1 VPWKGSNHAADLA
14 IFEDDMSEAENLTNL
29 PENNASRDADALYG
43 VSRWGEGLITV
54 LDNGHIGL
62 LHPSRP
68 EAVPTD
74 LMSVIDNLEQR
85 GISAP
90 VLLRVADFIR
100 WRIDQI
106 NDAFNS
112 AITELEYHGSY
123 KGVFPIKVNQQ
134 AQVID
139 RIVAYGERHSFGF
152 EVGSKAEL
160 LIAMAHNQGS
170 ESALICNGVKDE
182 EFIQLALMSL
192 QLGFNTF
199 LVLESPRE
207 LDLVLAVAKRMKLR
221 PQLGIRI
228 KLTHEVSGNWAA
240 SSGDRSTFGMT
251 IAQVMDVVDALRAD
265 GFLDCLKLQ
274 HCHLGSQVP
283 NIIEIRM
290 AAQEACR
297 FYLELRK
304 EGAPLEF
311 LDLGGGL
318 GVDYTGE
325 HRATENSTNYT
336 LKEYCLN
343 IVETVKYAMDEA
355 DAPHPVIITESGR
368 ACVAQSSMLL
378 FNVLEAT
385 QFDSTDP
392 VVGAEDDHTLLKSM
406 LAVEDYLTPE
416 RVNEAWNDLVYYRN
430 EMRALLKSGQVSL
443 RETAKAE
450 RIHLYMMSRIKTML
464 ADSDMENE
472 EMGQAMEQ
480 TADILHGN
488 FSLFQSLPDVWA
500 IDQIHPI
507 APLHRLNEKPRR
519 RAILSDITCDSDGK
533 IDKFVLGDGVSNTL
547 PVHDLRAAEDYYLGV
562 FFVGAY
568 QETLGDLH
576 NLFGDTNVVTI
587 ELRDDGSF
595 ELMHEQDG
603 DTISEV
609 LSYVEYDPRLMVN
622 NFKKTVESAV
632 RAGKLSPRER
642 LEMITAFKDSINGYT
657 YFER

>member
-1 VPWKGSNHAADLA
+1 MNV
-14 IFEDDMSEAENLTNL
+14 
-29 PENNASRDADALYG
+29 
-43 VSRWGEGLITV
+43 
-54 LDNGHIGL
+54 
-62 LHPSRP
+62 
-68 EAVPTD
+68 
-74 LMSVIDNLEQR
+74 
-85 GISAP
+85 
-90 VLLRVADFIR
+90 
-100 WRIDQI
+100 
-106 NDAFNS
+106 
-112 AITELEYHGSY
+112 
-123 KGVFPIKVNQQ
+123 
-134 AQVID
+134 
-139 RIVAYGERHSFGF
+139 
-152 EVGSKAEL
+152 
-160 LIAMAHNQGS
+160 
-170 ESALICNGVKDE
+170 
-182 EFIQLALMSL
+182 
-192 QLGFNTF
+192 
-199 LVLESPRE
+199 
-207 LDLVLAVAKRMKLR
+207 R

-251 IAQVMDVVDALRAD
+251 IAQVMDVVDALRAR

-297 FYLELRK
+297 FYLELMK

-336 LKEYCLN
+336 LNEYCLN

-355 DAPHPVIITESGR
+355 GVSHPVIVTESGR
-368 ACVAQSSMLL
+368 ACVAQSSILL

-385 QFDSTDP
+385 QYDSTEP
-392 VVGAEDDHTLLKSM
+392 VLPAEDDHTLLKSM

-416 RVNEAWNDLVYYRN
+416 RVQEAWNDLVYYRN
-430 EMRALLKSGQVSL
+430 EMRVLLKSGQVSL
-443 RETAKAE
+443 RESAKAE

-472 EMGQAMEQ
+472 EMHAAVEQ

-547 PVHDLRAAEDYYLGV
+547 PVHDLRAEEDYYLGV

-595 ELMHEQDG
+595 ELMHEQEG

-609 LSYVEYDPRLMVN
+609 LSYVEYDPRLMIT
-622 NFKKTVESAV
+622 NFKKTVEQAV
-632 RAGKLSPRER
+632 QAGKLSPMER
-642 LEMITAFKDSINGYT
+642 RAMIAAFKDSLNGYT

>member
-1 VPWKGSNHAADLA
+1 MSNAETLVEMPANRQAA
-14 IFEDDMSEAENLTNL
+14 E
-29 PENNASRDADALYG
+29 ADALYG
-43 VSRWGEGLITV
+43 VSRWGEGLIGV

-62 LHPSRP
+62 LHPDRP
-68 EAVPTD
+68 DAVPTD
-74 LMSVIDNLEQR
+74 LMSVIHNLEER

-90 VLLRVADFIR
+90 VLLRVADFIA

-106 NDAFNS
+106 NDAFKQ
-112 AITELEYHGSY
+112 AIAELDYQGRY
-123 KGVFPIKVNQQ
+123 QGVFPIKVNQQ

-139 RIVAYGERHSFGF
+139 RIVDYGAKHGFGL

-160 LIAMAHNQGS
+160 LIAMAHNPS
-170 ESALICNGVKDE
+170 DKAALICNGVKDE
-182 EFIQLALMSL
+182 EFIRLALMSL
-192 QLGFNTF
+192 RLGFNTF
-199 LVLESPRE
+199 IVLESPRE
-207 LDLVLAVAKRMKLR
+207 LELVLAVADAMQVR

-251 IAQVMDVVDALRAD
+251 IAQVMDVVDALRD
-265 GFLDCLKLQ
+265 RGFLDCLKLQ
-274 HCHLGSQVP
+274 HSHLGSQVP
-283 NIIEIRM
+283 NIIEIRL
-290 AAQEACR
+290 AAQEASR
-297 FYLELRK
+297 FFVELLK
-304 EGAPLEF
+304 EGAALEF

-318 GVDYTGE
+318 GIDYTGE

-336 LKEYCLN
+336 LSEYCLN

-355 DAPHPVIITESGR
+355 GTAHPTIITESGR

-385 QFDSTDP
+385 QYDSERP
-392 VVGAEDDHTLLKSM
+392 VEAAEDDHPLLKSM
-406 LAVEDYLTPE
+406 LAVADYLTPE

-430 EMRALLKSGQVSL
+430 EMRDLLKSGQVSL

-450 RIHLYMMSRIKTML
+450 RVHLFLMNRIKALL
-464 ADSDMENE
+464 ADSELDNDDMR
-472 EMGQAMEQ
+472 AALDQ
-480 TADILHGN
+480 TADIYHGN

-507 APLHRLNEKPRR
+507 APLHRLHEKPRR

-533 IDKFVLGDGVSNTL
+533 IDRFVLGDGVSGTL
-547 PVHDLRAAEDYYLGV
+547 PVHPLRDDENYYLGV

-595 ELMHEQDG
+595 ELMHEQEG
-603 DTISEV
+603 DTVSEV
-609 LSYVEYDPRLMVN
+609 LSYVEYDPRAMVDV
-622 NFKKTVESAV
+622 FKKTVERAV
-632 RAGKLSPRER
+632 TAGHLSPRDR
-642 LEMITAFKDSINGYT
+642 RDMIAAFKDSIHGYT
-657 YFER
+657 YFEH

>member
-1 VPWKGSNHAADLA
+1 
-14 IFEDDMSEAENLTNL
+14 MSEAENLTNL

-472 EMGQAMEQ
+472 EMGKAMEQ

>member
-1 VPWKGSNHAADLA
+1 MSN
-14 IFEDDMSEAENLTNL
+14 AETIDETLLSL
-29 PENNASRDADALYG
+29 PENPETAASDTLYG
-43 VSRWGEGLITV
+43 VSRWGDGLIGV

-62 LHPSRP
+62 MHPDRP
-68 EAVPTD
+68 DAVPTD
-74 LMSVIDNLEQR
+74 LMSVIENLEER

-90 VLLRVADFIR
+90 VLLRVADFIS

-106 NDAFNS
+106 NMAFNA
-112 AITELEYHGSY
+112 AITELDYRGRY
-123 KGVFPIKVNQQ
+123 QGVFPIKVNQQ
-134 AQVID
+134 AQVVD
-139 RIVAYGERHSFGF
+139 RIVAYGESHGFGL

-160 LIAMAHNQGS
+160 LIAMAHNLTA
-170 ESALICNGVKDE
+170 EAALICNGVKDE
-182 EFIQLALMSL
+182 EFIRLALMSQ

-199 LVLESPRE
+199 IVLESPRE
-207 LDLVLAVAKRMKLR
+207 MDLVLSVAEAMQIR

-251 IAQVMDVVDALRAD
+251 IAQVMEVIDRLREAD
-265 GFLDCLKLQ
+265 YLDCLQLQ
-274 HCHLGSQVP
+274 HSHLGSQVP

-297 FYLELRK
+297 FFVELRK
-304 EGAPLEF
+304 EGAPLTC

-318 GVDYTGE
+318 GIDYTGE

-336 LKEYCLN
+336 LSEYCLN

-355 DAPHPVIITESGR
+355 RETHPLIITESGR

-385 QFDSTDP
+385 QFDSSDP
-392 VVGAEDDHTLLKSM
+392 VSAEDDDHPLLKSM
-406 LAVEDYLTPE
+406 LAVSDYLEPA
-416 RVNEAWNDLVYYRN
+416 RLNEAWNDLVYYRN
-430 EMRALLKSGQVSL
+430 EMRNLLKTGQVSL

-450 RIHLYMMSRIKTML
+450 RAHLYLMSRIKTML
-464 ADSDMENE
+464 ADSDLQND
-472 EMGQAMEQ
+472 EMRAALDQ
-480 TADILHGN
+480 TADIYHGN

-507 APLHRLNEKPRR
+507 APLHRLNERPRR
-519 RAILSDITCDSDGK
+519 RAMLSDITCDSDGK

-547 PVHDLRAAEDYYLGV
+547 PVHELRGHEDYYLGV
-562 FFVGAY
+562 FFIGAY

-595 ELMHEQDG
+595 ELMHEQEG
-603 DTISEV
+603 DTVSEV
-609 LSYVEYDPRLMVN
+609 LSYVEYDPRAMVN
-622 NFKKTVESAV
+622 DFKKTVERAV
-632 RAGKLSPRER
+632 RKGTISPRQR
-642 LEMITAFKDSINGYT
+642 RAMIETFKDSIHGYT
-657 YFER
+657 YFEH

>member
-1 VPWKGSNHAADLA
+1 
-14 IFEDDMSEAENLTNL
+14 MSKAENIIDL
-29 PENNASRDADALYG
+29 PQATREFDADALYG
-43 VSRWGEGLITV
+43 VSRWADGLVRV
-54 LDNGHIGL
+54 LDNGHLGL
-62 LHPSRP
+62 THPDRP
-68 EAVPTD
+68 DAVPTD
-74 LMSVIDNLEQR
+74 LMAIIDNLEER

-90 VLLRVADFIR
+90 VLLRVADFIS

-106 NDAFNS
+106 NDAFRQ
-112 AITELEYHGSY
+112 AIDEMDYQGRY
-123 KGVFPIKVNQQ
+123 QGVFPIKVNQQ

-139 RIVAYGERHSFGF
+139 RIVAYGDRHDFGL

-160 LIAMAHNQGS
+160 LIAMAHAPNRQA
-170 ESALICNGVKDE
+170 ALICNGVKDE
-182 EFIQLALMSL
+182 EFIRLALMSL
-192 QLGFNTF
+192 RLGFNTF

-207 LDLVLAVAKRMKLR
+207 LELVLQTAEQMNIR
-221 PQLGIRI
+221 PQLGLRI

-251 IAQVMDVVDALRAD
+251 IAQVMDVVDALRARD
-265 GFLDCLKLQ
+265 YLDCLKLQ
-274 HCHLGSQVP
+274 HSHLGSQVP
-283 NIIEIRM
+283 NIIEIRT

-297 FYLELRK
+297 FFIEILK

-318 GVDYTGE
+318 GIDYTGE

-336 LKEYCLN
+336 LSEYCLN

-355 DAPHPVIITESGR
+355 EIAHPTIITESGR

-385 QFDSTDP
+385 RFDSTEP
-392 VVGAEDDHTLLKSM
+392 VEPEEGDHPLLTSM
-406 LAVEDYLTPE
+406 LAVADYLSPE

-430 EMRALLKSGQVSL
+430 EMRSLLKSGQVSL

-450 RIHLYMMSRIKTML
+450 RAHLFLMSRIKTL
-464 ADSDMENE
+464 LSESEHDNE
-472 EMGQAMEQ
+472 EMRNALEQ
-480 TADILHGN
+480 TADIYHGN

-519 RAILSDITCDSDGK
+519 RAMLSDITCDSDGK
-533 IDKFVLGDGVSNTL
+533 IDKFVLGDGVSGTL
-547 PVHDLRAAEDYYLGV
+547 PVHDLHANEEYYLGV
-562 FFVGAY
+562 FFIGAY

-595 ELMHEQDG
+595 ELMHEQEG

-609 LSYVEYDPRLMVN
+609 LSYVEYDPRAMVN
-622 NFKKTVESAV
+622 DFKKTVERAV
-632 RAGKLSPRER
+632 REGAISPRDR
-642 LEMITAFKDSINGYT
+642 RDMIAAFKDSIHGYT
-657 YFER
+657 YFEH